1 MKINSSF
8 CINCDSPFVWAKH
21 NIQRPFFLKSFTTT
35 GSPNDFQ
42 SELQNISP
50 SLCSS
55 SWRNPGSKKDA
66 MDFKSMHCGGIC
78 PRNSMQCFM
87 HKWPWNM
94 VPYIDSQIRQLR
106 KQRLRGEA
114 WVTCEV
120 KYKRVK
126 QKKTNRMLIEEGI
139 LQKEFQFR
147 ETEEIFWLYDQYCSK
162 II

>member
-1 MKINSSF
+1 M
-8 CINCDSPFVWAKH
+8 A
-21 NIQRPFFLKSFTTT
+21 
-35 GSPNDFQ
+35 
-42 SELQNISP
+42 
-50 SLCSS
+50 
-55 SWRNPGSKKDA
+55 
-66 MDFKSMHCGGIC
+66 
-78 PRNSMQCFM
+78 
-87 HKWPWNM
+87 
-94 VPYIDSQIRQLR
+94 PYIDSQIRQLR

-120 KYKRVK
+120 KYKKVK